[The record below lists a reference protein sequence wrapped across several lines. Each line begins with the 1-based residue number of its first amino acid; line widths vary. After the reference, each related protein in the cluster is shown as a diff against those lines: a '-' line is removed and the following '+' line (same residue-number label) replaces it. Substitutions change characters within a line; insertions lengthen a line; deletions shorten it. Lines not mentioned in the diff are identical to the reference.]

1 MRRRKVGGRKGM
13 EKEAKENGS
22 VEGGRM
28 EEGDRNEMPHV
39 CICVLIIAYYLQ
51 TANMLLVVGIQF
63 LPPYINSCYPGIF

>member
-1 MRRRKVGGRKGM
+1 M

-39 CICVLIIAYYLQ
+39 CICALVFAYYLQ
-51 TANMLLVVGIQF
+51 TANSDYITGCRYSI
-63 LPPYINSCYPGIF
+63 PYLHT